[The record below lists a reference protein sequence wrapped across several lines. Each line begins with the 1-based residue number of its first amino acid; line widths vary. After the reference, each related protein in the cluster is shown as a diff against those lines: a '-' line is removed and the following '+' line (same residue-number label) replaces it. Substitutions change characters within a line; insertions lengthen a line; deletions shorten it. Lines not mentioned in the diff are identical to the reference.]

1 MARSSYVYIVQSAA
15 TGTPEAGFT
24 VKHELVTYLDK
35 RDPTRPPYRIYRMRD
50 GGKEPE
56 HTKILIREE
65 L

>member
-1 MARSSYVYIVQSAA
+1 MARSSYVYVVVSAA

-24 VKHELVTYLDK
+24 VKHELVTYLGK
-35 RDPTRPPYRIYRMRD
+35 RDPLRPPYRIHRMRD

-56 HTKILIREE
+56 RNEIIE